1 MAIKL
6 HILNFLKDFVWVA
19 KSFFYAI
26 ISLVY
31 ILNLRIIK
39 DNITMNYVYML
50 KCIDNTYY
58 IGWTNNIKKRLAAHN
73 SNSSGAKYTRS
84 RRPVTLVYCEGH
96 ESKSSAMKREYELK
110 KLSKIQKNNLVDSI
124 NCGERLTIYD
134 ANENPCG
141 NLPRSMV
148 HALGLR
154 HHVCHLWLIEEKNGV
169 IGMWLQQRAK
179 NRPLNPSMY
188 DLAATGHIDPLE
200 TPLNAVLREAC
211 EEIGVKFDK
220 NSIAVLGTTEQ
231 TYPRQ
236 DGGFDDEL
244 VYAFAVRVDN
254 EPDFNI
260 GSEVQRMVWISFS
273 EFAKLE
279 QGEAFAQTSAGI
291 IKSNEVCCIGKGE
304 WQAFEKHLK
313 FNEKKC

>member
-1 MAIKL
+1 
-6 HILNFLKDFVWVA
+6 
-19 KSFFYAI
+19 
-26 ISLVY
+26 
-31 ILNLRIIK
+31 
-39 DNITMNYVYML
+39 MNYVYML

-124 NCGERLTIYD
+124 NCGELLTIYD
-134 ANENPCG
+134 ANENSCG

-220 NSIAVLGTTEQ
+220 DSIAVLGTTEQ